1 MSKAMPPE
9 YVDAFMAFFAE
20 GTLDLSEVLPTV
32 DEVTGRPP
40 RSYRERATEL
50 ADVFR

>member
-20 GTLDLSEVLPTV
+20 GTPDESEVPPTV
-32 DEVTGRPP
+32 EEVTGRRP
-40 RSYRERATEL
+40 RSYREWATEH